1 MGVAGTTSSLND
13 VTVFPSAAQNPEQ
26 GDILVTY
33 AADAS

>member
-1 MGVAGTTSSLND
+1 MGVAGTPSTPND
-13 VTVFPSAAQNPEQ
+13 VTVFPSATGNPEQ